1 MDSLCCVLS
10 NRPNNGGLEKHIVD
24 PLHHSHHSQK
34 KESIMVKSA
43 GNTLQKSAKLVVVVV
58 NS

>member
-1 MDSLCCVLS
+1 MDFLCCVLS
-10 NRPNNGGLEKHIVD
+10 NRPNNGGLEKHID